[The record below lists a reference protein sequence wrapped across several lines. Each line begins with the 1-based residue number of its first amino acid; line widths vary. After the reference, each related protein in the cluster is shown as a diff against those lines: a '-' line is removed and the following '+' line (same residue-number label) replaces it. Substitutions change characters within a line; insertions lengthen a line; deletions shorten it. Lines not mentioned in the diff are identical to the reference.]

1 MRTMSLSCILPHSHF
16 TRDLLCDSSRY
27 AWSDLYPIIWSWR
40 FIKSACASPNN
51 CIILMLVF
59 VGKES
64 VVVLVCQSHTQ
75 RQIISNYIPVST
87 LVKSSIDES
96 HLELSTVFDECFCRQ
111 SIYPVHMRE
120 QLDHPS
126 IFVCLFLAPV
136 KETTH
141 VYPTT
146 SPTSF
151 TFFVPRTGRCTHT
164 YSHVGDRKSMHG
176 IIWYLQI
183 LCFNLNSIWLI
194 IVIWILQIHAHQN
207 NFSIRKWGKYFRC
220 SHDNV
225 MALVFLF

>member
-1 MRTMSLSCILPHSHF
+1 MRTMCLSWILPHSRF

-27 AWSDLYPIIWSWR
+27 AWSDLYPMISSWR

-51 CIILMLVF
+51 CIILVLVF

-64 VVVLVCQSHTQ
+64 VVVLVCQSHTR

-87 LVKSSIDES
+87 LVKSYIDES
-96 HLELSTVFDECFCRQ
+96 HLEFSTVFDECFCRQ
-111 SIYPVHMRE
+111 AIYPVHMRE
-120 QLDHPS
+120 QFDHPS

-141 VYPTT
+141 VCPTT

-151 TFFVPRTGRCTHT
+151 TFFVPRTARCTHT
-164 YSHVGDRKSMHG
+164 HSHVEDRKSMHG

-207 NFSIRKWGKYFRC
+207 NLSIRKWGKYFRC
-220 SHDNV
+220 SHDNA